1 MLSSRTRVLYVGVT
15 NDLVRR
21 LYRHRSAH
29 RSTFVGRY
37 KVDRLVWFES
47 SDDAAI
53 AIEWEKKIKGWRRA
67 RKVELIEADNP
78 AWEDLS
84 YRWELPARSFAPMNR
99 DSG

>member
-1 MLSSRTRVLYVGVT
+1 MLSSRTRALYVGLM

-21 LYRHRSAH
+21 LYQHRSAH

-37 KVDRLVWFES
+37 KVDRLVWFDSTDEPS
-47 SDDAAI
+47 T

-67 RKVELIEADNP
+67 RKVELIEAGNL

-84 YRWELPARSFAPMNR
+84 
-99 DSG
+99 